1 VLGALFSAVASAA
14 FLIPWK
20 LATQHAEP
28 ELAVLC
34 LLVFAALFA
43 TFASLFDRA
52 NLALFRGGLWPTL
65 RLALLMSSFT
75 LAGNWASA
83 ESVQR
88 ISGALLAVLQRFE
101 LIVVALLGA
110 VVLRERVRPTFWV
123 GAAVAM
129 AGLVL
134 LNQRDLMGIGGVEGL
149 DAQFDPLGV
158 IYGLGSALFFGSMF
172 VLQRR
177 LLQGV
182 HLVPL
187 NALRLWFGVLLW
199 FAVYQRVPT
208 VDQLNADLLQ
218 TTAAAAFFGPFLSR
232 MGTLVS
238 ARHVPAAVTVFVVLS
253 TPIFALALAWVWLG
267 DLPQRHELLGGAVM
281 LLGISIPALAML
293 RRTA

>member
-1 VLGALFSAVASAA
+1 MLGALFSAVASAA

-20 LATQHAEP
+20 LATHHGDP
-28 ELAVLC
+28 EVAVLC

-43 TFASLFDRA
+43 SVASLLDRTNA
-52 NLALFRGGLWPTL
+52 ALFRGGLWPTL

-110 VVLRERVRPTFWV
+110 VVLGEKVRPSFWV
-123 GAAVAM
+123 GGVVAIS
-129 AGLVL
+129 GLVV
-134 LNQRDLMGIGGVEGL
+134 LNQRDLGPGTS
-149 DAQFDPLGV
+149 FDPLGV
-158 IYGLGSALFFGSMF
+158 LYGVGSAMFFGAMF
-172 VLQRR
+172 VIQRR
-177 LLQGV
+177 FLAGV

-199 FAVYQRVPT
+199 FVVYRRVPT
-208 VDQLNADLLQ
+208 IDQLNPDLVR

-267 DLPQRHELLGGAVM
+267 DFPQDHELLGGAVM
-281 LLGISIPALAML
+281 LSGIAIPAVAML

>member
-1 VLGALFSAVASAA
+1 VASAA

-20 LATQHAEP
+20 LSTQHGDP

-34 LLVFAALFA
+34 LLLFAALFA

-52 NLALFRGGLWPTL
+52 NLALLRGGLRPTL
-65 RLALLMSSFT
+65 RLALLMSFFT

-129 AGLVL
+129 GGLVL
-134 LNQRDLMGIGGVEGL
+134 LNQRDLMGIKGAEVGGGADGL

-158 IYGLGSALFFGSMF
+158 LYGLGSALFFGSMF

-177 LLQGV
+177 LLAGV

-187 NALRLWFGVLLW
+187 NALRLWLGVLLW

-208 VDQLNADLLQ
+208 ADQLNADLLH

-253 TPIFALALAWVWLG
+253 TPIFALALAWAWLG

-281 LLGISIPALAML
+281 LVGISIPALAML

>member
-1 VLGALFSAVASAA
+1 MFSAVASAA

-20 LATQHAEP
+20 LATRHGDP
-28 ELAVLC
+28 EVAVLC
-34 LLVFAALFA
+34 LLTFAALFA
-43 TFASLFDRA
+43 TFASLLDRE
-52 NLALFRGGLWPTL
+52 NLGLLRGGLWPTL

-75 LAGNWASA
+75 LAGNWSSA

-129 AGLVL
+129 SGLVL
-134 LNQRDLMGIGGVEGL
+134 LNQRVLIHIAGP
-149 DAQFDPLGV
+149 DAGFDPLGV
-158 IYGLGSALFFGSMF
+158 LYGLGSALFFGAMF

-177 LLQGV
+177 FLSGV

-187 NALRLWFGVLLW
+187 NALRLWLGVLLW
-199 FAVYQRVPT
+199 FVVYQRVPT
-208 VDQLNADLLQ
+208 ADQLNSDLLQ

-238 ARHVPAAVTVFVVLS
+238 ARHVPAAVTVLVVLT
-253 TPIFALALAWVWLG
+253 TPIFTLALAWAWLG
-267 DLPQRHELLGGAVM
+267 ELPQRHELLGGAVM
-281 LLGISIPALAML
+281 LIGIAIPAFAML
-293 RRTA
+293 RRSA